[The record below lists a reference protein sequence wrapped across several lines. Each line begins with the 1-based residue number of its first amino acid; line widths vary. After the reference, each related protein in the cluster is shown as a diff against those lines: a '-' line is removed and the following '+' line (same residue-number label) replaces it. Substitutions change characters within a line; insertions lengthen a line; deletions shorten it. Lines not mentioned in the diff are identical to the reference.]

1 MLFWQGTEELKRPV
15 GGWSKPACSVA
26 QAGSSGLPRE
36 SGQLGPFLL
45 NRISSPTWEPR
56 SHTPWQL

>member
-15 GGWSKPACSVA
+15 GGWDKPACSVV

-36 SGQLGPFLL
+36 SGQLDPFLL